1 MKGGNKSK
9 TLFLAILKFC
19 CAGGICNNK
28 HIHLFSRPN
37 LDLACLRSQTF
48 FSDLFLRLVF
58 DFIAEKKMK
67 KEGLHHSPLFFFFFG
82 QKCNPLRPFVGNT
95 MYPDHEVLR
104 KTEFFSYFIDFIETL
119 LSFTNGNKK
128 LRTGEIS
135 IFCITI
141 RFFLLVAIIIS

>member
-1 MKGGNKSK
+1 MRGARRGCDEREEEKGMLSCTKNKKKMKGGNKSK

-67 KEGLHHSPLFFFFFG
+67 KEGLHHSPLFFFFFWP
-82 QKCNPLRPFVGNT
+82 K
-95 MYPDHEVLR
+95 M
-104 KTEFFSYFIDFIETL
+104 
-119 LSFTNGNKK
+119 LSFET
-128 LRTGEIS
+128 
-135 IFCITI
+135 FC
-141 RFFLLVAIIIS
+141 REYNVSRS